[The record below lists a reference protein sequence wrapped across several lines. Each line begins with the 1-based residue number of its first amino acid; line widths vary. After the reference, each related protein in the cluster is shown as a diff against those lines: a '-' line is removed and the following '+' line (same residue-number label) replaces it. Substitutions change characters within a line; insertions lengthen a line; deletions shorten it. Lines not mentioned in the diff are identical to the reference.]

1 TTTPGEKGGV
11 VVVKYPDG
19 SSEEVPVKVTV
30 DVTNPGTDAD
40 NYTPQGQDQTV
51 NKGMLSLPK
60 TGDSGVVGY
69 LSLLMASIVG
79 LFFNKKNKK

>member
-1 TTTPGEKGGV
+1 
-11 VVVKYPDG
+11 
-19 SSEEVPVKVTV
+19 
-30 DVTNPGTDAD
+30 
-40 NYTPQGQDQTV
+40 
-51 NKGMLSLPK
+51 MLSLPK